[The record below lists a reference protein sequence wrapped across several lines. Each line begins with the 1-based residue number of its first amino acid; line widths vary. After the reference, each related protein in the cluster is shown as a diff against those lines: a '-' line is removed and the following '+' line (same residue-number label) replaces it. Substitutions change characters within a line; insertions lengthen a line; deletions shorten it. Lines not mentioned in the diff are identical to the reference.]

1 MCIVS
6 RAIDTEPQT
15 GAAGGNAPT
24 PSVPTRIPIT
34 SASLA
39 FSTVA
44 YRRINMRFVRPLSS
58 REDRVAGSYD
68 HTCMSAQHPT
78 GKRSRGEEE
87 ISMRAPT
94 EPLPVE

>member
-1 MCIVS
+1 MGVVLS
-6 RAIDTEPQT
+6 
-15 GAAGGNAPT
+15 AAHKLCRRKPKPEQQQHAPT

-68 HTCMSAQHPT
+68 HTCMSTAPQR
-78 GKRSRGEEE
+78 KRRRR
-87 ISMRAPT
+87 IRDQFPCAH
-94 EPLPVE
+94 